1 MSCGVVSRVVGRRL
15 SLNRP
20 QSVPSIRRESDA
32 ASASPPARL
41 NTKVRVEE
49 AIVRDTVDSSEIAPG
64 KRVAYCR
71 CWQSNKFPFCDGAHK
86 AYNQSTGD
94 NLGPLILSVPKNG

>member
-1 MSCGVVSRVVGRRL
+1 
-15 SLNRP
+15 
-20 QSVPSIRRESDA
+20 
-32 ASASPPARL
+32 
-41 NTKVRVEE
+41 
-49 AIVRDTVDSSEIAPG
+49 VDSSEISPG